1 MSVSIIIALMG
12 AGVLGIAL
20 GYYLRYIHAL
30 TQKESIEISIKERV
44 VEAEGK
50 AIKIVEKAEAKVELL
65 EKEKKQEFKEVEEK
79 LKEVEEKL
87 SKTEERLIRKEEML
101 DKRQIDADSQIE
113 SVRDKIEQIK
123 DIKVRLDEREQ
134 SIESKIAEVAALTKE
149 EAYQRIVEKVEKER
163 EADVLARIQKMQ
175 IRGEEQ
181 YDEQA
186 RNIITAA
193 IHRIGNTLRVDIM
206 SSTIELPNDEI
217 KGKIIGKEGRNV
229 RAFERATG
237 VDVLIDDVPG
247 HITLSS
253 FDPVRREI
261 ARVALESLLSDG
273 RIQPAKIEE
282 VVEKARTEVGTIVR
296 KMGEKAVYEAGVP
309 NLHPDLVKLV
319 GRLHFRT
326 SYGQNVL
333 WHSVEM
339 SHIAA
344 IIAEEVGADVA
355 VARAGALLHDIGK
368 TVSQEVQGTHV
379 EIGIRILEKY
389 GVDQKVILAMRA
401 HHEEYPYETPESIIV
416 QVADAI
422 SGGRPGARRDS
433 IENYI
438 KRLTELEKI
447 ATSMPGVEKAF
458 AIQAG
463 REVRV
468 IVNPSKISDLEAI
481 NLARSIATDI
491 EEKLRY
497 PGEIKVNVIR
507 ELRAIEYAK

>member
-1 MSVSIIIALMG
+1 MSPALILLIG
-12 AGVLGIAL
+12 GLVGIGL
-20 GYYLRYIHAL
+20 GYYLRYVHAL
-30 TQKESIEISIKERV
+30 SKKESLELSLKERTLD
-44 VEAEGK
+44 AEEK
-50 AIKIVEKAEAKVELL
+50 ALKIVEKAEAKVHAL
-65 EKEKKQEFKEVEEK
+65 EKEKRQELKDVEEK
-79 LKEVEEKL
+79 LT
-87 SKTEERLIRKEEML
+87 KTEERLIKKEELL
-101 DKRQIDADSQIE
+101 DERQIGVDSEKENI
-113 SVRDKIEQIK
+113 RDKIEQIK
-123 DIKVRLDEREQ
+123 TIKTQLDERET
-134 SIESKIAEVAALTKE
+134 SIATRLEEVAGLTKDG
-149 EAYQRIVEKVEKER
+149 AYAKIVSRIEKES
-163 EADVLARIQKMQ
+163 EDDLTARIRKLH
-175 IRGEEQ
+175 IRGNEQ
-181 YDEQA
+181 YDEEA
-186 RNIITAA
+186 KNIITSA

-206 SSTIELPNDEI
+206 SSTIELPNEEI
-217 KGKIIGKEGRNV
+217 KGKIIGREGRNV

-237 VDVLIDDVPG
+237 VDVLIDDTPG

-261 ARVALESLLSDG
+261 ARVALEILMSDG

-282 VVEKARTEVGTIVR
+282 VVEKARGEVGTIVK
-296 KMGEKAVYEAGVP
+296 KMGEKASYEAGVL
-309 NLHPDLVKLV
+309 NLHPDLVKIL

-339 SHIAA
+339 AHIAA

-389 GVDQKVILAMRA
+389 DVDQRVILAMRA

-438 KRLTELEKI
+438 KRLGELEDI
-447 ATSMPGVEKAF
+447 ATSKPGVLKAF

-468 IVNPSKISDLEAI
+468 IVNPEKITDMEAH
-481 NLARSIATDI
+481 NLAREIANEI
-491 EEKLRY
+491 ESKLRY

-507 ELRAIEYAK
+507 ESRSIEIAR

>member
-1 MSVSIIIALMG
+1 MPLPTVLALIG

-20 GYYLRYIHAL
+20 GYYLRYVHAL
-30 TQKESIEISIKERV
+30 SKKESLEISIKERV
-44 VEAEGK
+44 LEAEEK
-50 AIKIVEKAEAKVELL
+50 AIKIIEKAEAKVEAL
-65 EKEKKQEFKEVEEK
+65 EKEKKQELRELEEK
-79 LKEVEEKL
+79 HT
-87 SKTEERLIRKEEML
+87 KTEERLIRKEELL
-101 DKRQIDADSQIE
+101 DKRQIDVDSQIE
-113 SVRDKIEQIK
+113 SVREKIEQIK
-123 DIKVRLDEREQ
+123 EIKARLDEREGEIT
-134 SIESKIAEVAALTKE
+134 SRIEAVAGLTKE
-149 EAYQRIVEKVEKER
+149 EAYEKVVENIEKEY
-163 EADVLARIQKMQ
+163 EDDIVARIQKLS
-175 IRGEEQ
+175 IRG
-181 YDEQA
+181 DEQFDDAA
-186 RNIITAA
+186 RNIITSA

-206 SSTIELPNDEI
+206 SSTIELPNEEI

-237 VDVLIDDVPG
+237 VDVLIDDTPG

-261 ARVALESLLSDG
+261 ARVALEMLLSDG

-282 VVEKARTEVGTIVR
+282 VVEKARKEVGTIVR
-296 KMGEKAVYEAGVP
+296 KMGEKAAYEAGVT
-309 NLHPDLVKLV
+309 NLHPDLVKIL

-339 SHIAA
+339 AHIAA
-344 IIAEEVGADVA
+344 IIAEEIGADVA

-379 EIGIRILEKY
+379 EIGIRILQKY
-389 GVDQKVILAMRA
+389 NVDEKVILAMRA

-438 KRLTELEKI
+438 KRLGELEEI

-468 IVNPSKISDLEAI
+468 IVNPEKISDLEAH

-507 ELRAIEYAK
+507 ESRAIEYAR

>member
-1 MSVSIIIALMG
+1 MPVEIIAALG

-20 GYYLRYIHAL
+20 GYYLRYVHAL
-30 TQKESIEISIKERV
+30 SKQNSIEISIKERI
-44 VEAEGK
+44 VEAEEK
-50 AIKIVEKAEAKVELL
+50 AVKIIEKAEAKIETL
-65 EKEKKQEFKEVEEK
+65 EKEKRQELKELEEK
-79 LKEVEEKL
+79 YN
-87 SKTEERLIRKEEML
+87 KTEERLVKKEDLL
-101 DKRQIDADSQIE
+101 DQRQIDVDSQTEAIRE
-113 SVRDKIEQIK
+113 KIEQVK
-123 DIKVRLDEREQ
+123 QVKEQLDAKEAE
-134 SIESKIAEVAALTKE
+134 IETKIAEVAGLSKD
-149 EAYQRIVEKVEKER
+149 EAYEKLVDSVEKER
-163 EADVLARIQKMQ
+163 EDDLVARIQKLS

-181 YDEQA
+181 FDEQA
-186 RNIITAA
+186 KNILTSA

-206 SSTIELPNDEI
+206 SSTIELPSEDV

-237 VDVLIDDVPG
+237 VDVLIDDTPG

-261 ARVALESLLSDG
+261 ARVALEKLLSDG

-282 VVEKARTEVGTIVR
+282 VVEKARGEVAKVV
-296 KMGEKAVYEAGVP
+296 KQMGEKAAYESNVP
-309 NLHPDLVKLV
+309 NLHPDLIKIL

-339 SHIAA
+339 AHIAA
-344 IIAEEVGADVA
+344 IIAEEIGADVA

-379 EIGIRILEKY
+379 EIGIRILQKY
-389 GVDQKVILAMRA
+389 NVDEAVIVAMRA
-401 HHEEYPYETPESIIV
+401 HHEEYPYDTPESIIV

-438 KRLTELEKI
+438 KRLEELEEI
-447 ATSMPGVEKAF
+447 ATSMPGVEKAY

-468 IVNPSKISDLEAI
+468 FVSPEKISDVEAH

-507 ELRAIEYAK
+507 ESRSIEYAR

>member
-1 MSVSIIIALMG
+1 MPLSPLGLLILG
-12 AGVLGIAL
+12 GVLGIAL
-20 GYYLRYIHAL
+20 GYYLRYAHAL
-30 TQKESIEISIKERV
+30 NKKNSAEILIKERTL
-44 VEAEGK
+44 EAEEK
-50 AIKIVEKAEAKVELL
+50 ALKIIEKAEAKAEAL
-65 EKEKKQEFKEVEEK
+65 EKEKKQELKEQEEK
-79 LKEVEEKL
+79 LE
-87 SKTEERLIRKEEML
+87 KTEERLIRKEELL
-101 DKRQIDADSQIE
+101 DKRQIDVDSQIE
-113 SVRDKIEQIK
+113 SVREKIEQIK
-123 DIKVRLDEREQ
+123 DIKTRLDEREKE
-134 SIESKIAEVAALTKE
+134 IEVKLEQVAGLTKE
-149 EAYQRIVEKVEKER
+149 DALAQILEKTEKQYES
-163 EADVLARIQKMQ
+163 DVLARIQKLS

-181 YDEQA
+181 FDEQA
-186 RNIITAA
+186 KNILTSA

-206 SSTIELPNDEI
+206 SSTIELPSEEM

-237 VDVLIDDVPG
+237 VDVLVDDIPG

-261 ARVALESLLSDG
+261 ARVALEMLLADG

-282 VVEKARTEVGTIVR
+282 VVEKARKEVGAIVK
-296 KMGEKAVYEAGVP
+296 KMGEKAAYEAGVT
-309 NLHPDLVKLV
+309 NLHPDLVKIL

-339 SHIAA
+339 AHIAA
-344 IIAEEVGADVA
+344 IIAEEVGADVG

-389 GVDQKVILAMRA
+389 GVDEAVIKAMRA

-438 KRLTELEKI
+438 KRLGELEDI
-447 ATSMPGVEKAF
+447 ATKMPGVEKAF

-468 IVNPSKISDLEAI
+468 IVNPEKISDLEAH

-507 ELRAIEYAK
+507 ESRAIEYAR

>member
-1 MSVSIIIALMG
+1 MTATILILAIG
-12 AGVLGIAL
+12 GGVGIAL
-20 GYYLRYIHAL
+20 GYYLRYFHAL
-30 TQKESIEISIKERV
+30 SKKESLELSIKEKIL
-44 VEAEGK
+44 EAEEK
-50 AIKIVEKAEAKVELL
+50 ALKIVEKAEAKTEAL
-65 EKEKKQEFKEVEEK
+65 EKEKRQE
-79 LKEVEEKL
+79 LKELEDKL
-87 SKTEERLIRKEEML
+87 SKTEERLIKKEEL
-101 DKRQIDADSQIE
+101 IDKRQIDLDSE
-113 SVRDKIEQIK
+113 KEDVRNKIEQIK
-123 DIKVRLDEREQ
+123 SIKVQIDEREA
-134 SIESKIAEVAALTKE
+134 SIEAKLEAIAGLTKE
-149 EAYQRIVEKVEKER
+149 AAHEELIARAEQEYES
-163 EADVLARIQKMQ
+163 DLTARIQKLH

-181 YDEQA
+181 YDDQA
-186 RNIITAA
+186 KNILTSA

-206 SSTIELPNDEI
+206 SSTIELPSEEI

-237 VDVLIDDVPG
+237 VDVLIDDTPG

-261 ARVALESLLSDG
+261 ARVALEHLLSDG

-282 VVEKARTEVGTIVR
+282 VVEKARTEVGTIVK
-296 KMGEKAVYEAGVP
+296 KMGEKAAYEAGVP
-309 NLHPDLVKLV
+309 NLHPDLIKIV

-339 SHIAA
+339 AHIAA

-389 GVDQKVILAMRA
+389 GVDQKVILAMRP
-401 HHEEYPYETPESIIV
+401 HHEEYPYETPEAMIV

-422 SGGRPGARRDS
+422 SAGRPGARRDS

-438 KRLTELEKI
+438 KRLGELEDI
-447 ATSMPGVEKAF
+447 ATSKPGVEKAF

-468 IVNPSKISDLEAI
+468 IVNPEKITDLEAI
-481 NLARSIATDI
+481 TLAREIAHEI
-491 EEKLRY
+491 ETKLRY

-507 ELRAIEYAK
+507 ESRAIEIAR

>member
-1 MSVSIIIALMG
+1 MPITLLALVAG
-12 AGVLGIAL
+12 GVLGIAI

-30 TQKESIEISIKERV
+30 SKKESAEIMIKERAI
-44 VEAEGK
+44 EAEQK
-50 AIKIVEKAEAKVELL
+50 AIKIIEKAEAKAETL
-65 EKEKKQEFKEVEEK
+65 EREKKQEQKEQ
-79 LKEVEEKL
+79 EEKL
-87 SKTEERLIRKEEML
+87 SKTEERLIRKEELL
-101 DKRQIDADSQIE
+101 DKRQIDVDSQIE
-113 SVRDKIEQIK
+113 SVREKIEQIK
-123 DIKVRLDEREQ
+123 DIKTRLDERQNEIEKKLEQ
-134 SIESKIAEVAALTKE
+134 VAGLTKE
-149 EAYQRIVEKVEKER
+149 DALSQVLEKTER
-163 EADVLARIQKMQ
+163 TYENDILARVQKLS

-181 YDEQA
+181 FDEQA
-186 RNIITAA
+186 KNILTSA
-193 IHRIGNTLRVDIM
+193 IHRIGNSLRVDIM
-206 SSTIELPNDEI
+206 SSTIELPSEEM

-237 VDVLIDDVPG
+237 VDVLVDDTPG

-261 ARVALESLLSDG
+261 ARVALELLLADG

-282 VVEKARTEVGTIVR
+282 VVEKARKEVGTIVK
-296 KMGEKAVYEAGVP
+296 KMGEKAAYEAGVP
-309 NLHPDLVKLV
+309 NLHPDLVKIL

-339 SHIAA
+339 AHIAA
-344 IIAEEVGADVA
+344 IIAAEVGADVA
-355 VARAGALLHDIGK
+355 VAKAGALLHDIGK

-389 GVDQKVILAMRA
+389 GVDQKVIVAMRA
-401 HHEEYPYETPESIIV
+401 HHEEYPYESPESMIV

-438 KRLTELEKI
+438 KRLGELEDI

-468 IVNPSKISDLEAI
+468 IVNPEKISDLEAH

-507 ELRAIEYAK
+507 ESRAIEYAR

>member
-1 MSVSIIIALMG
+1 MLAL
-12 AGVLGIAL
+12 AGGIGLGL
-20 GYYLRYIHAL
+20 GYYLRYVHAL
-30 TQKESIEISIKERV
+30 TKKESIEISLKERV
-44 VEAEGK
+44 LEAEER
-50 AIKIVEKAEAKVELL
+50 ALKIVEKAETKAEVF
-65 EKEKKQEFKEVEEK
+65 EKEKRQE

-87 SKTEERLIRKEEML
+87 TRTEERLVKKEELL
-101 DKRQIDADSQIE
+101 DERQIAVDSEKENI
-113 SVRDKIEQIK
+113 RDKIEQIK
-123 DIKVRLDEREQ
+123 TIKTQLDEREAT
-134 SIESKIAEVAALTKE
+134 IATRLEEVAGLTQTAAHAE
-149 EAYQRIVEKVEKER
+149 LVTRVEKEY
-163 EADVLARIQKMQ
+163 EDDLTKRIQKLHM
-175 IRGEEQ
+175 RGNEQ
-181 YDEQA
+181 YDEEA
-186 RNIITAA
+186 KNIITSA

-206 SSTIELPNDEI
+206 SSTIELPNEEI
-217 KGKIIGKEGRNV
+217 KGKIIGREGRNV

-237 VDVLIDDVPG
+237 VDVLIDDTPG

-261 ARVALESLLSDG
+261 ARVALEMLMGDG

-282 VVEKARTEVGTIVR
+282 VVEKARGEVGTIVK
-296 KMGEKAVYEAGVP
+296 KMGEKAAYEAGVP
-309 NLHPDLVKLV
+309 NLHPDLIKIL

-339 SHIAA
+339 AHIAA
-344 IIAEEVGADVA
+344 IIAEEVGADVG
-355 VARAGALLHDIGK
+355 VSRAGALLHDIGK

-389 GVDQKVILAMRA
+389 GVDQRVILAMRA

-438 KRLTELEKI
+438 KRLGELEDI
-447 ATSMPGVEKAF
+447 ATAKPGVLKAF

-468 IVNPSKISDLEAI
+468 LVNPEEITDIEAH
-481 NLARSIATDI
+481 NLAREIAQEI
-491 EEKLRY
+491 ETKLRY

-507 ELRAIEYAK
+507 ESRAIEIAR

>member
-1 MSVSIIIALMG
+1 MPLATIFALIV
-12 AGVLGIAL
+12 AGVFGIAL
-20 GYYLRYIHAL
+20 GYYLRYMHAL
-30 TQKESIEISIKERV
+30 GQKASIEVSLKERA
-44 VEAEGK
+44 VEAEEK
-50 AIKIVEKAEAKVELL
+50 AIKIVEKAEAKAETL
-65 EKEKKQEFKEVEEK
+65 EKEKKQEFKE
-79 LKEVEEKL
+79 LEEKL
-87 SKTEERLIRKEEML
+87 SKTEERLIRKEELL
-101 DKRQIDADSQIE
+101 DKRQIDTDSQIE
-113 SVRDKIEQIK
+113 SVREKIEQIK
-123 DIKVRLDEREQ
+123 DIKVRLDNRELEIDTKLQ
-134 SIESKIAEVAALTKE
+134 EVAGLTKE
-149 EAYQRIVEKVEKER
+149 AAYEKLVATLEKER
-163 EADVLARIQKMQ
+163 ELDILGRIQKLQ
-175 IRGEEQ
+175 VRGDDQ

-186 RNIITAA
+186 KNILTSA
-193 IHRIGNTLRVDIM
+193 IHRIGNSLRVDIM
-206 SSTIELPNDEI
+206 SSTVELPSEEM

-237 VDVLIDDVPG
+237 VDVLIDDTPG

-261 ARVALESLLSDG
+261 ARVALEILLADG

-282 VVEKARTEVGTIVR
+282 VVEKARAEVGTIVR
-296 KMGEKAVYEAGVP
+296 KMGEKAAYESGVT
-309 NLHPDLVKLV
+309 NLHPDLVKIL

-339 SHIAA
+339 AHISA
-344 IIAEEVGADVA
+344 IIAGEIGADVA

-389 GVDQKVILAMRA
+389 RVDEKVIIAMRA
-401 HHEEYPYETPESIIV
+401 HHEEYPYDTPESIVV

-438 KRLTELEKI
+438 KRLGELEKI

-468 IVNPSKISDLEAI
+468 IVNPEKITDLEAL

-507 ELRAIEYAK
+507 ESRAVEYAR

>member
-1 MSVSIIIALMG
+1 MEVSTIFALISV
-12 AGVLGIAL
+12 GVLGVAL
-20 GYYLRYIHAL
+20 GYYLRYVHAISK
-30 TQKESIEISIKERV
+30 KESLELSIKERV
-44 VEAEGK
+44 LEAEEK
-50 AIKIVEKAEAKVELL
+50 ALKIIEKAEEKAETL
-65 EKEKKQEFKEVEEK
+65 EKETKQE
-79 LKEVEEKL
+79 LKEQEVKLDKVED
-87 SKTEERLIRKEEML
+87 RLVKKEELL
-101 DKRQIDADSQIE
+101 DKRQIDLDSE
-113 SVRDKIEQIK
+113 TEAVRAKIEEIK
-123 DIKVRLDEREQ
+123 ALKVRLDTRE
-134 SIESKIAEVAALTKE
+134 SEINAEFEKVANLTEE
-149 EAYQRIVEKVEKER
+149 EAKEVVLQNMEKTYAE
-163 EADVLARIQKMQ
+163 DLTSRIQKLS
-175 IRGEEQ
+175 IRG
-181 YDEQA
+181 DEQFDA
-186 RNIITAA
+186 EAKNILTTA

-206 SSTIELPNDEI
+206 SSTIELPNDEM

-237 VDVLIDDVPG
+237 VDVLIDDTPG

-261 ARVALESLLSDG
+261 ARTALEMLLSDG

-282 VVEKARTEVGTIVR
+282 VVEKARKEVGKVVV
-296 KMGEKAVYEAGVP
+296 KMGEKAAYDAGVP
-309 NLHPDLVKLV
+309 GLHPDLVKIL

-339 SHIAA
+339 AHIAA
-344 IIAEEVGADVA
+344 IIAEEVGADVG

-379 EIGIRILEKY
+379 EIGIRILQKY
-389 GVDQKVILAMRA
+389 DVDEKVIFAMRA
-401 HHEEYPYETPESIIV
+401 HHEEYEYNTPESMIV

-438 KRLTELEKI
+438 KRLGELEDI
-447 ATSMPGVEKAF
+447 ALAMPGVEKAF

-468 IVNPSKISDLEAI
+468 MVNPEKISDLEAH

-507 ELRAIEYAK
+507 ESRTIEYAR